1 MKIKICGL
9 SEDKTLSASID
20 AGADFIGLVFYPPS
34 PRYVHVE
41 QAAALSKFVRERG
54 VSEGFGVVGLFVDP
68 DDQLL
73 NRIVSEVE
81 PDYLQLH
88 GHETPERVRAV
99 GEQYKLP
106 VIKAIR
112 VHDESDLDLVDE
124 YQDAADWLLFDAKP
138 PKADLP
144 GGTGERF
151 DWSILKDRRFEK
163 PWMLSGGL
171 DVDNVEEALSVLQPD
186 AVDVS
191 SGVESSR
198 GVKDSRKIQEFIAK
212 VRAVSA

>member
-9 SEDKTLSASID
+9 SENETLGAAID

-34 PRYVHVE
+34 PRYVQVE
-41 QAAALSKFVRERG
+41 QAAALSEFVKKQG
-54 VSEGFGVVGLFVDP
+54 VSEDFGVVGLFVDP

-88 GHETPERVRAV
+88 GNETPERVRAV
-99 GEQYKLP
+99 GEKYKLP

-112 VHDESDLDLVDE
+112 VRDESDLNRVDE

-144 GGTGERF
+144 GGTGESF
-151 DWSILKDRRFEK
+151 DWSILRGRRFEK

-171 DVDNVEEALSVLQPD
+171 DTHNVEEALSILQPD

-198 GVKDSRKIQEFIAK
+198 GVKDSGKIQEFIAK
-212 VRAVSA
+212 VRAISA